1 MENIPAVANNKPVV
15 NNAEF
20 VKLTIYNEY
29 GNTANNNVYTFSSS
43 YKSETIGG
51 TVYTPLGGLL
61 GVGIQ
66 QRDIRVTSADT
77 SISLSGVSGNNMA
90 VVLGNKIRGSQVE
103 IIRGFY
109 DNNYVLTNTAQRF
122 SGIVTSYNISE
133 EREDND
139 DNFTITLNASSFR
152 YVLENRVAGRKTNS
166 ESWKEFNPTD
176 TSMDRVPSLA
186 DQKFDF
192 GKPPVQGSSTQSQS
206 QTEGSQFNQDAGG
219 GTAGDTA

>member
-1 MENIPAVANNKPVV
+1 MQNIPAVANNKPVV
-15 NNAEF
+15 NNDEF

-29 GNTANNNVYTFSSS
+29 ANIANTTVYTFSSS
-43 YKSETIGG
+43 YQSETIAN

-77 SISLSGVSGNNMA
+77 SLSLSGIDGNNMA
-90 VVLGNKIRGSQVE
+90 VVLGTKIRGSKVE

-109 DNNYVLTNTAQRF
+109 DNNYVLSNTAQRF
-122 SGIVTSYNISE
+122 TGIVTNYNITE
-133 EREDND
+133 ERQGQD

-152 YVLENRVAGRKTNS
+152 YVLENRIAGRKTNS
-166 ESWKEFNPTD
+166 DSWKEFNPTD

-186 DQKFDF
+186 DKKFDF
-192 GKPPVQGSSTQSQS
+192 GKTPVQGPSTQSQAGTEAS
-206 QTEGSQFNQDAGG
+206 QNNQNTNTNTDMP
-219 GTAGDTA
+219 